1 MGILFLNVRDIHF
14 YERKLGRDL
23 KIIEKESKEK
33 EFKDLWIVTPA
44 NSFAF
49 GSSFLIFKVGTG
61 ENRNCSQDSGSK
73 ILETTLIRRLW
84 IQDSRTYDGKDLVF
98 ERENQLLIYEI
109 PNILGVH
116 EKKEKRI

>member
-23 KIIEKESKEK
+23 KIIEKKDKEK

-84 IQDSRTYDGKDLVF
+84 IQDSLKPRPGYPILIPAR
-98 ERENQLLIYEI
+98 ERWITGQD
-109 PNILGVH
+109 
-116 EKKEKRI
+116 